1 MSPSLQ
7 VDAKSLLVCCITAG
21 LWYIQQVDAV
31 ATARFGGAL
40 FFVFDVG
47 AIVSACR
54 FKIGA
59 FSDVCSREDGAVN
72 TLLLPVLLCCF
83 PLRDLNQVHIYTR
96 CIHLSTIVRFGPLP
110 KSSVLVKCLLR
121 VIPFAIRKTN
131 YCGLAVVS
139 KTIHVDG
146 TLLSR
151 FRLRHLHKR
160 SYELDAKWRV

>member
-1 MSPSLQ
+1 MADDQRYPPACCPELCRRWCSTGTYFFVSPSLQ

-83 PLRDLNQVHIYTR
+83 PLRDLNQVHIHTLHPSLDYCTFR
-96 CIHLSTIVRFGPLP
+96 TFAEELRPREMPASRN
-110 KSSVLVKCLLR
+110 SVCH
-121 VIPFAIRKTN
+121 
-131 YCGLAVVS
+131 S
-139 KTIHVDG
+139 
-146 TLLSR
+146 
-151 FRLRHLHKR
+151 
-160 SYELDAKWRV
+160 